1 MTELLTE
8 GGCLLQRVADV
19 AAGHEV
25 AGGSC
30 ELYYKEI
37 KLLVRYKDDNAFLK
51 LAERHFPVSLKEIFQ
66 VS

>member
-1 MTELLTE
+1 MPCFFLSVQLCAVQRRHLLRMTELLTE
-8 GGCLLQRVADV
+8 GGCLLQRAADV

-37 KLLVRYKDDNAFLK
+37 KLLV
-51 LAERHFPVSLKEIFQ
+51 
-66 VS
+66 